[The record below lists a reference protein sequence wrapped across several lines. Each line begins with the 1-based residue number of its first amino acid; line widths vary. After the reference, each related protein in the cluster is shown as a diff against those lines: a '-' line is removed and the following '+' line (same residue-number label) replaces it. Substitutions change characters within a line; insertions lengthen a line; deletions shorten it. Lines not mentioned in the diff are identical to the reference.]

1 MKTFLKTAGLLLV
14 LILLLWGI
22 LVFSIYFDSIS
33 NDREKVDA
41 TVVLGASQWNGRPS
55 PALRARLDH
64 AYTIYKQG
72 DSKNIILTGG
82 IAQGDTISESEVGK
96 RYLINKGV
104 SKSTIFIEES
114 GRTTI
119 QSLVKVAEIIEKKNI
134 KSVMFVSHGYHL
146 FRVKRIAAD
155 LNIKNTYLSAVEIK
169 NKKKKLRHIIRESFI
184 YILYLINPDYYLVQK

>member
-1 MKTFLKTAGLLLV
+1 MV
-14 LILLLWGI
+14 LILLLWGV
-22 LVFSIYFDSIS
+22 LVFSIYFESIS

-72 DSKNIILTGG
+72 YSKNIILTGG

-114 GRTTI
+114 GRTTV

-146 FRVKRIAAD
+146 FRVKKIAAD

-184 YILYLINPDYYLVQK
+184 YILYLVNPDYYLVQK